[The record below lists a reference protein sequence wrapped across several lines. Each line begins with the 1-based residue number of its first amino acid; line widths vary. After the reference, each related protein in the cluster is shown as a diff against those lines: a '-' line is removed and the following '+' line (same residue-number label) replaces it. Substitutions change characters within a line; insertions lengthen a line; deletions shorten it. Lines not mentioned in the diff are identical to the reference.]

1 MNGTLTSLNDFLR
14 SDRLFEIPIY
24 QRGYAWED
32 ENLRDLWDDLTYLEQ
47 DSQADRDDDRK
58 HYFGTVLLKKTN
70 RKTRADLRTFEHFEV
85 IDGQQRLTTTIILLR
100 ELISQF
106 KDLGDDRASGQASRL
121 EEDYI
126 VYQDNYKLTIGN
138 EDKSFFHD
146 SILAGQSA
154 ADPQTRAQTR
164 LRDAQT
170 FFRDQFRQRREDKP
184 DQYREFL
191 IDFKVWMDRLEIMLY
206 IVPSNAEA
214 VRMFETVNDRG
225 RPLTNLEKTKSILM
239 YASYLVVDDSTALDT
254 LLSKLNDHFSE
265 IYRCFQDIEDGL
277 GLRDAGEI
285 QRYHHIF
292 FIGARDSHRHMQVLK
307 DRLMRKSR
315 EDKKDCEAFIR
326 SYAVGLRKAFEAMRD
341 IAKRRRNGS
350 ALGSMIDRLFLVGR
364 VGNLYPLLIAAWQKF
379 SENSEREEVL
389 RLFEAFVFRVY
400 RVVRYRSNTAQ
411 SWLNELAYKVHGDK
425 RTFADFL
432 QELRELNLHFV
443 GDDAFRRS
451 LAAPHRYSHL
461 GTRAIKYLLAQYENK
476 RRESEGRGLEVNLAE
491 ILSANYETEHIL
503 PQHPEADLDEEQM
516 AAHQEIVHRLGNLT
530 IASKEWNQSMGNR
543 PFQEKRDGRRD
554 SELGK
559 EKICYRNSI
568 LLVQRDLA
576 NWKQWNESSIHDRGK
591 EIIDFALDRWRIDP
605 AAAPE
610 AKAARKSG

>member
-24 QRGYAWED
+24 QRGYAWEE
-32 ENLRDLWDDLTYLEQ
+32 ENLRDLWDDLAYLEPGQ
-47 DSQADRDDDRK
+47 RAGRDDDRK
-58 HYFGTVLLKKTN
+58 HYFGTVLLKKAD

-100 ELISQF
+100 ELIAQF
-106 KDLGDDRASGQASRL
+106 KDLGDDGASGQASRL

-126 VYQDNYKLTIGN
+126 VYEDNYKLTIGN

-164 LRDAQT
+164 LRDAQI
-170 FFRDQFRQRREDKP
+170 FFREQFRQRRETEP

-191 IDFKVWMDRLEIMLY
+191 IDFKGWLDRLEIMLY

-239 YASYLVVDDSTALDT
+239 YASYLVVDDPTALDT

-292 FIGARDSHRHMQVLK
+292 FIGAKDSHRHMQVLK
-307 DRLMRKSR
+307 DRLMKKSR

-326 SYAVGLRKAFEAMRD
+326 SYAVGLRQAFEAMRD
-341 IAKRRRNGS
+341 IAKRRRDGS
-350 ALGSMIDRLFLVGR
+350 ALGNAIDRLFLIGR

-379 SENSEREEVL
+379 GADHNEIL

-400 RVVRYRSNTAQ
+400 RVVRYRSHTGASSLNWAAREVHRENLTA
-411 SWLNELAYKVHGDK
+411 D
-425 RTFADFL
+425 DFL
-432 QELRELNLHFV
+432 HWFRELNMEYV
-443 GDDAFRRS
+443 SDDAFRRGLS
-451 LAAPHRYSHL
+451 RTHCYESL
-461 GTRAIKYLLAQYENK
+461 GTRTIKYLLAQYEIK
-476 RRESEGRGLEVNLAE
+476 RRAEGGQALTVPLRE
-491 ILSANYETEHIL
+491 ILSSEYQTEHIL
-503 PQHPEADLDEEQM
+503 PQHPAGGLSEEEM

-530 IASKEWNQSMGNR
+530 IASKEWNLSMGNR
-543 PFQEKRDGRRD
+543 PFKQKRDGRGE
-554 SELGK
+554 SELGDA
-559 EKICYRNSI
+559 CYSNSI
-568 LLVQRDLA
+568 LLVQRELA
-576 NWKQWNESSIHDRGK
+576 EWDEWNAESIQERGNR
-591 EIIDFALDRWRIDP
+591 IISFALKRWRIGP
-605 AAAPE
+605 TAAPE
-610 AKAARKSG
+610 AKAAQTS